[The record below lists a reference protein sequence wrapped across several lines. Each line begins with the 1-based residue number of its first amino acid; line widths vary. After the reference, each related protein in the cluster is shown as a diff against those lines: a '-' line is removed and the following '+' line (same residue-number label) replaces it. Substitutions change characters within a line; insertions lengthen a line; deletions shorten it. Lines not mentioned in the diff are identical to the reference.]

1 MTEDILEATFIK
13 IDIHIIIILSLL
25 FTLCFDLNLWCVLS
39 YVCLRM
45 ICAAAVSCV
54 SSLSSLVVVVVVVA
68 CCCRV
73 TAVCCRI
80 LLGIITKKNIIEHL
94 EELEQ
99 RAELPVISHAPFSPM
114 TPPSALHTSL
124 LGSAS

>member
-1 MTEDILEATFIK
+1 MIFILEATFIN

-54 SSLSSLVVVVVVVA
+54 SSLLSG
-68 CCCRV
+68 CCCCGV
-73 TAVCCRI
+73 
-80 LLGIITKKNIIEHL
+80 LLPSNGCVLQDIVGHHHQ
-94 EELEQ
+94 EEYYRASGGA
-99 RAELPVISHAPFSPM
+99 RAEGGAP
-114 TPPSALHTSL
+114 
-124 LGSAS
+124 GD

>member
-1 MTEDILEATFIK
+1 ML
-13 IDIHIIIILSLL
+13 ILSGV
-25 FTLCFDLNLWCVLS
+25 FLS
-39 YVCLRM
+39 YVCFRM

-54 SSLSSLVVVVVVVA
+54 SSLSLSSLWSLFFVVVVA

-80 LLGIITKKNIIEHL
+80 LLGIITKKNILEHL

-99 RAELPVISHAPFSPM
+99 RAELPGMEDKNTQDTRHIVYE
-114 TPPSALHTSL
+114 
-124 LGSAS
+124 